1 MNKTSLKAAMSLI
14 AKRHYKH
21 GKTEVRYISR
31 KQNPAFLSLLTT
43 SEACLL
49 YYDRY
54 PIVHYH
60 PETNELYL
68 TTCGFRT
75 RAILNRFNAIL
86 TVFGLPTLY
95 HGGRGE
101 WYFHGSDQRF
111 YGGMVFHLNR
121 G

>member
-1 MNKTSLKAAMSLI
+1 MKLATIAMALKSKQDM
-14 AKRHYKH
+14 RF

-31 KQNPAFLSLLTT
+31 KLNPTFLSLLTT

-60 PETNELYL
+60 PETKELYL
-68 TTCGFRT
+68 TSCGYRT
-75 RAILNRFNAIL
+75 RAIFNRFNAIL

-101 WYFHGSDQRF
+101 WYFHGSDLRF
-111 YGGMVFHLNR
+111 DGGMMFHLNR

>member
-1 MNKTSLKAAMSLI
+1 MDKTSLKAAMALI

-31 KQNPAFLSLLTT
+31 KQNPAYLSLLTT

-49 YYDRY
+49 YYDGDA
-54 PIVHYH
+54 IVHYH

-68 TTCGFRT
+68 TTCDYQT
-75 RAILNRFNAIL
+75 RAIFNRVNAVL

-101 WYFHGSDQRF
+101 WYFRGSDQHI
-111 YGGMVFHLNR
+111 YGGKVFHLNR

>member
-1 MNKTSLKAAMSLI
+1 MKLETLAMALKSKQDM
-14 AKRHYKH
+14 RF

-31 KQNPAFLSLLTT
+31 KLNPTFLSLLST

-49 YYDRY
+49 YYDRNA
-54 PIVHYH
+54 IVHYH

-68 TTCGFRT
+68 TTCGYHT
-75 RAILNRFNAIL
+75 RAIFNRVNAVL

-101 WYFHGSDQRF
+101 WYFRGSDQRF
-111 YGGMVFHLNR
+111 YGGKVFHLNR

>member
-1 MNKTSLKAAMSLI
+1 MKLATIAMAFKS
-14 AKRHYKH
+14 KQNMRF

-31 KQNPAFLSLLTT
+31 KLNPTFLSLLTT

-49 YYDRY
+49 YYDRHA
-54 PIVHYH
+54 IVHYH

-68 TTCGFRT
+68 TTCGYHT
-75 RAILNRFNAIL
+75 RAIFNRVNAVL

-95 HGGRGE
+95 NGGRGE

-111 YGGMVFHLNR
+111 YGGKVFHLNR

>member
-1 MNKTSLKAAMSLI
+1 MDKISLKAAMSLI

-31 KQNPAFLSLLTT
+31 KQNSMLLT

-49 YYDRY
+49 YYGENA
-54 PIVHYH
+54 IVHYH
-60 PETNELYL
+60 PETNDLYL
-68 TTCGFRT
+68 TTCGYHT
-75 RAILNRFNAIL
+75 RAIFNRVNAVL
-86 TVFGLPTLY
+86 TVFGLPALY
-95 HGGRGE
+95 RDSRGE

-111 YGGMVFHLNR
+111 YGGKVFHLNR